1 MVGERIPGAALTK
14 IMLLPA
20 GPTESDNSLDRVA
33 CPLCHTHLS
42 IGLRAFAAGGVVRCS
57 RCQQQWDSAR
67 LGAVARYAQR
77 QAEDAVRAQRP

>member
-1 MVGERIPGAALTK
+1 LTK

-20 GPTESDNSLDRVA
+20 GPTESGDSLDRVA
-33 CPLCHTHLS
+33 CPLCHTQLS

-77 QAEDAVRAQRP
+77 HAEDAVPARRP